1 MAMAG
6 RGALSGDVPASSLD
20 GGKGPV
26 GERQEELQSY
36 QLVGQIGIGDG
47 QKGVAGEEVWAA
59 A

>member
-26 GERQEELQSY
+26 GGRQEELQSY
-36 QLVGQIGIGDG
+36 LVVGQIGIGDG
-47 QKGVAGEEVWAA
+47 RKGVTGEEVRAA
-59 A
+59 V